1 MKIIQK
7 RGEKTKELELVKDKL
22 KIKEKRFLNSKE
34 WSLDI
39 ENIGHNIL
47 IENHSKKAVNIIGI
61 FFVSIVVLSW
71 VGLFIE
77 GNSKGKYDVL
87 IWGGIFMFFM
97 GILCF
102 KAPMNNRLV
111 LSGYNSSIT
120 FFLDSPSRE
129 KVEEYVNQLIEIS
142 KLKLSVKYGR
152 IDSDIP
158 EGIYMG
164 QLTWL
169 LNNEIINIT
178 DYEKKKADY
187 KISKLLK

>member
-1 MKIIQK
+1 MKKLLLITVFFLTFSSPSYSQSFEWIKNQK
-7 RGEKTKELELVKDKL
+7 EYSDANALMWD
-22 KIKEKRFLNSKE
+22 KEKRFLNSKE

-61 FFVSIVVLSW
+61 FFVSIAVLSW

-102 KAPMNNRLV
+102 KASMNNRLV

-164 QLTWL
+164 
-169 LNNEIINIT
+169 
-178 DYEKKKADY
+178 
-187 KISKLLK
+187 